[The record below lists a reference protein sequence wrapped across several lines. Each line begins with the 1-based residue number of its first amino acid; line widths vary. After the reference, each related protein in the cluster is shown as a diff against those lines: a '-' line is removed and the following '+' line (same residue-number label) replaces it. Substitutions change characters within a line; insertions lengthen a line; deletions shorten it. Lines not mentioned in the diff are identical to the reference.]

1 MVLKLLRRDDVE
13 FEAYNVASRDFPLGG
28 IWPIY
33 PSPGHLWGWSIG
45 NVYVLGDG
53 RGNGQGGAGGRAEA
67 MEMFARR
74 WRIWLASAGLLEL
87 DATSREIATPPPAL
101 TLRRHD
107 RASCE
112 AYRVESNGV
121 LLGTIGRTYGIDT
134 SRWYGSLS
142 AITVPMEERAGGMS
156 CPCGGGADQ
165 AEALEGFTA
174 RWGAWLVTAGLLA
187 AR

>member
-13 FEAYNVASRDFPLGG
+13 FEAYNVVSGDFPLGG
-28 IWPIY
+28 IWPVY

-74 WRIWLASAGLLEL
+74 WRVWLASAGL
-87 DATSREIATPPPAL
+87 REVDHASPEAGRRPAAL
-101 TLRRHD
+101 ALRRHD
-107 RASCE
+107 SGPSE

-121 LLGTIGRTYGIDT
+121 FVGGIGRTFPVDT
-134 SRWYGSLS
+134 TRWYWSLS
-142 AITVPMEERAGGMS
+142 SITLPVDERPPGMS
-156 CPCGGGADQ
+156 YPHGGGSDQ
-165 AEALEGFTA
+165 ALALEALTT
-174 RWGAWLVTAGLLA
+174 RWRAWLHKAGLEEA
-187 AR
+187 P